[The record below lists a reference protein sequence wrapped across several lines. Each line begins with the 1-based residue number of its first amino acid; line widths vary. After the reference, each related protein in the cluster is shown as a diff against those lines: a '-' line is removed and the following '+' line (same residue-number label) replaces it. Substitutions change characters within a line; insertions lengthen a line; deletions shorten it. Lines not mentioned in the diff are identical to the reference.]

1 MKPGLFIVGAPKCGT
16 TAWVKYLGEHPRIAF
31 SKIKEPHYF
40 ALDLPGFREV
50 ETEREY
56 EALFSDAGDAAVL
69 GEASVLYL
77 FSTAA
82 AEGIRKYNPDARIL
96 ILLRLQEDYLPSWHQ
111 QLLYTFQ
118 EKIEDFGE
126 AWRLSGKRSPETIP
140 RTCKESSILDY
151 KAMGSFHEQV
161 ARFLAQFPRS
171 QVHLLGFEEW
181 TRNPREAYAEVLSFL
196 GVEDDGRTDFDPVNE
211 AKLHRSDA
219 LGRMLQYPP
228 KWLLPP
234 IKLVKAA
241 FGKESLG
248 LAGAITNLN
257 RKSDRKDV
265 DPQLKDE
272 IRAFYR
278 EDNRLLNELL
288 GGEEVPA

>member
-16 TAWVKYLGEHPRIAF
+16 TAWVRYLGEHPQIAF
-31 SKIKEPHYF
+31 SRIKEPHYF
-40 ALDLPGFREV
+40 AHDLPGFRLVTSES
-50 ETEREY
+50 EY
-56 EALFSDAGDAAVL
+56 ESLFSDAGDATVL

-77 FSTAA
+77 FSKTAA
-82 AEGIRKYNPDARIL
+82 EEIHKYNPHARIL
-96 ILLRLQEDYLPSWHQ
+96 ILLRAQEDYLPSWHQ

-126 AWRLSGKRSPETIP
+126 AWRLSGQRSAKTIP
-140 RTCKESSILDY
+140 ETCKEPAVLDY
-151 KAMGSFHEQV
+151 KAMGRFHEQA
-161 ARFLAQFPRS
+161 ARFLTHFPHS
-171 QVHLLGFEEW
+171 QVHVLRFDEW
-181 TRNPREAYAEVLSFL
+181 TRNPREAYVGLLSFL
-196 GVEDDGRTDFDPVNE
+196 GLEDDGRTEFRAVNE

-234 IKLVKAA
+234 IRLVKAA
-241 FGKESLG
+241 LGKESLG
-248 LAGAITNLN
+248 VADVITNLN
-257 RKSDRKDV
+257 RKSDRKAV

-278 EDNRLLNELL
+278 DDSGRLDELL
-288 GGEEVPA
+288 AREELPA